1 MRSSIDH
8 PSRSRAGVQFQDQRL
23 HAAVGPYGFT
33 QVYEHQIDEF
43 HQLADELI
51 EGEVA
56 GPDALWRVQSW
67 TGRALQLRR
76 KNGKANALLAS
87 IPLTAQGVEALL
99 AGQFGFANAKREWVC
114 GPSEDAH
121 ALLSWGMAGRSPM
134 DQAASLRGLL
144 AVWFGVYCDIRV
156 YARARSAQGEKL
168 MSRLGFVPL
177 GRPDGAT
184 PLFGS
189 TGFPHRIAEKLAVRS
204 KQTLEEHYA

>member
-1 MRSSIDH
+1 MRSSIRNT
-8 PSRSRAGVQFQDQRL
+8 SRSGAGVQFQDEHL
-23 HAAVGPYGFT
+23 HAAVAPHGFS
-33 QVYEHQIDEF
+33 QVYEHQIAEF

-51 EGEVA
+51 EGEIA
-56 GPDALWRVQSW
+56 GPDALWRVQAW

-87 IPLTAQGVEALL
+87 IPLTSAGVDALL
-99 AGQFGFANAKREWVC
+99 AGQFGFANAQRDWVC
-114 GPSEDAH
+114 GPTEPAH

-144 AVWFGVYCDIRV
+144 AVWYAVYCDIRV
-156 YARARSAQGEKL
+156 YARARSAPGQKL

-177 GRPDGAT
+177 GRPDGTT

-189 TGFPHRIAEKLAVRS
+189 TGFPHRIAQKLAVRRGVPA
-204 KQTLEEHYA
+204 EESYA

>member
-1 MRSSIDH
+1 MRSSIDES
-8 PSRSRAGVQFQDQRL
+8 SRSRAGVQFQDDQL
-23 HAAVGPYGFT
+23 HAAVAPHGFS

-51 EGEVA
+51 EGEIA

-76 KNGKANALLAS
+76 RDGKANALLAT
-87 IPLTAQGVEALL
+87 IPLTSAGVDALL
-99 AGQFGFANAKREWVC
+99 AGQFGFANAQRDWVC
-114 GPSEDAH
+114 SPTEQAH

-144 AVWFGVYCDIRV
+144 AVWYAVYGDIRV
-156 YARARSAQGEKL
+156 YARARSTQGQKL

-184 PLFGS
+184 LLFGS
-189 TGFPHRIAEKLAVRS
+189 TGFPHRIAKMLAVRS
-204 KQTLEEHYA
+204 GMPAEESYA